1 MTRTGLWVGYIVVRK
16 DCNGILVE
24 IIFSSRVPFFKCMR
38 MSGRKGRAGSHGALR
53 EQRSFRVYLQVSLG
67 PAASGSISRLCP
79 NMGRKSVHTG
89 IRATA
94 RKTEGFGGSH
104 LTLKL

>member
-1 MTRTGLWVGYIVVRK
+1 MGLCG
-16 DCNGILVE
+16 
-24 IIFSSRVPFFKCMR
+24 S
-38 MSGRKGRAGSHGALR
+38 KGAFG
-53 EQRSFRVYLQVSLG
+53 FNLQVSLG

-89 IRATA
+89 MRAIG